1 VKTRQLR
8 NALTVVVAGAVM
20 AALGARTGRAHHQ
33 HQAASRVVLASVTD
47 GRNHALADLGPDDFV
62 ISENG
67 EVREVVAVYNAD
79 YPVVVLVD
87 NSSDARSDLQA
98 IRTAVTR
105 FLSRVGQRFV
115 ALGTLANPPA
125 MLTSLE
131 DDRATLL
138 ARLEKL
144 VASPTT
150 VLMPIEAVAGA
161 AQMIQES
168 GSPFSAIVVVSAHRI
183 DATQPQNTRLL
194 PVIFESN
201 AIVHVIS
208 RSSPA
213 TAPRGRAYAPRL
225 EADLLRDLADQTR
238 GYFTT
243 VFSAPS
249 YAVAL
254 NNLADRLSSEMMV
267 EYLVPPGPLAP
278 GEVQVGVKVPGA
290 HVRGLG
296 VSK

>member
-1 VKTRQLR
+1 MKRTL
-8 NALTVVVAGAVM
+8 AGAAVTL
-20 AALGARTGRAHHQ
+20 LGAAAAATLSGPAITAQ
-33 HQAASRVVLASVTD
+33 QATASRIVLASVTD
-47 GRNHALADLGPDDFV
+47 GHNHPLIDLGPDDFV

-67 EVREVVAVYNAD
+67 EAREVISVYTAD
-79 YPVVVLVD
+79 YPIIVLLD

-98 IRTAVTR
+98 IRSAVTR

-125 MLTSLE
+125 ILTGLDE
-131 DDRATLL
+131 DRAAVLS
-138 ARLEKL
+138 RLDRL
-144 VASPTT
+144 TVSPTT
-150 VLMPIEAVAGA
+150 VLMPIEAVAAA
-161 AQMIQES
+161 AQKVQEN
-168 GSPFSAIVVVSAHRI
+168 GSPFSGIVVVSARPI
-183 DATQPQNTRLL
+183 DSAQPQNTRLL
-194 PVIFESN
+194 PTIFDSH

-208 RSSPA
+208 RSAPS

-225 EADLLRDLADQTR
+225 EGDLLRDLADQTR

-243 VFSAPS
+243 VFSAAS

-254 NNLADRLSSEMMV
+254 NALGDRLASEMMV
-267 EYLVPPGPLAP
+267 EYLVPPGPLP
-278 GEVQVGVKVPGA
+278 EGSVQVGVRVPGA